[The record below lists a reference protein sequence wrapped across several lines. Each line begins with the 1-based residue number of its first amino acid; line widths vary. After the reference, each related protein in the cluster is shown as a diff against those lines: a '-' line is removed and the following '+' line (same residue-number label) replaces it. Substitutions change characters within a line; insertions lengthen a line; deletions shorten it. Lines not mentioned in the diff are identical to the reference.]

1 MSFTPIAIK
10 SGLPS
15 KANNRTFM
23 CYGDTRS
30 GKTRFAGTFPNA
42 LFISDKSERGW
53 TTLETMPGTDF
64 YHSDKAPLVLGVIDR
79 QEMTEALTKA
89 EQLVRMGLIDTL
101 VVDSLTFYAESW
113 YQSEQKKM
121 ISAGANAKLDT
132 RALFGALSSH
142 LADIRMLIHEWGCN
156 VVWTALASPPEDGR
170 QGGPMVSGK
179 SRERFPAGCDHI
191 FRHRRYDA
199 VDDDNQPVVVYE
211 ARTCAADGYVGG
223 GRDSGALPDTIP
235 WPTYR
240 TVAEYLGLPE
250 VDPKLVPPELLIEPV
265 GAAASTAASTAPIAP
280 RQVTRRAPPP
290 RRAVTPSAAVT
301 TK

>member
-23 CYGDTRS
+23 CYGDTRT

-64 YHSDKAPLVLGVIDR
+64 YHADKPPVVLGVIDR
-79 QEMTEALTKA
+79 QEMTEALAMA
-89 EQLVRMGLIDTL
+89 EHLIKLGLIDTL

-113 YQSEQKKM
+113 YQSEQRKM
-121 ISAGANAKLDT
+121 ISAANAKLDT

-142 LADIRMLIHEWGCN
+142 LADIRMQIHEWGCN

-170 QGGPMVSGK
+170 MGGPMVSGK

-199 VDDDNQPVVVYE
+199 VEEDGVTPAVVYE
-211 ARTCAADGYVGG
+211 ARTCAADNYVGG

-240 TVAEYLGLPE
+240 TVAHYLGLPE
-250 VDPKLVPPELLIEPV
+250 AEPKTVDPKLLEQVIGAPQATVPV
-265 GAAASTAASTAPIAP
+265 APTAP
-280 RQVTRRAPPP
+280 RQPVTRRTAPPP
-290 RRAVTPSAAVT
+290 RRSAAPANGA
-301 TK
+301 K